1 MTLTV
6 RRSTWTGEERM
17 RVISREEGGVSSEG
31 GIATKR
37 QRLQVSVEP
46 RTAYLEL
53 SGQNEEESGEIWH
66 DKSRGK
72 QFRAMISITSQ
83 RASRG
88 SSGEKNPLRR

>member
-6 RRSTWTGEERM
+6 RGSTWTGEEGM
-17 RVISREEGGVSSEG
+17 RVISREEGGVLSEG

-53 SGQNEEESGEIWH
+53 SGGWTA
-66 DKSRGK
+66 K
-72 QFRAMISITSQ
+72 
-83 RASRG
+83 
-88 SSGEKNPLRR
+88 